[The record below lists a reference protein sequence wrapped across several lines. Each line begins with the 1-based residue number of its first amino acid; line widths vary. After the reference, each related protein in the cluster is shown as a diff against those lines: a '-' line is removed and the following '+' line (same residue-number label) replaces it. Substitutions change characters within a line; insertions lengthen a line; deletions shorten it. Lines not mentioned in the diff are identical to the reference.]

1 VLQAVRESGGVIV
14 AVREEAI
21 GPAVRTLAARGL
33 YVEPT
38 SAIVIAALPQLPLAA
53 GDTVVTVL
61 TGSGLKAA
69 TAMARIL
76 DR

>member
-1 VLQAVRESGGVIV
+1 MRESGGVIV

-21 GPAVRTLAARGL
+21 APAVRTLAAQGL

-38 SAIVIAALPQLPLAA
+38 SAIVVAALPQLPIEA
-53 GDTVVTVL
+53 GETVVAVL

-69 TAMARIL
+69 TTMARIL
-76 DR
+76 GR